1 MSILG
6 HPDTEKPVRIYNK
19 TVLEMS
25 NESLLLN
32 YISLDVDFK
41 FPSSVKYPCIP
52 TRVDDDVDIYP
63 QEGRSVIT
71 GCEYL
76 VAKEMGCRLF
86 VNDGIMIPFKKSPI
100 SPAEAAKK
108 EKKKA
113 EEEAKNKKDK
123 NEKVEGGTNYRAKIE
138 EAVFSYLTP
147 FRSIMSKIQAMRR
160 ENPKGTFLNAMYKL
174 IANAIYGLVSMGISG
189 KKSYDIATKSYIRVE
204 GGILSNPILSSYI
217 CGFTR
222 ALIGECLNNIHIL
235 GGKVVTVT
243 TDGFITDIEDLEDKI
258 MNSPD
263 CKKNCLLIYKEIR
276 SYLTSEDLESS
287 DEALEVKHKEENGL
301 AA

>member
-6 HPDTEKPVRIYNK
+6 CPVTEKAVRIYNK
-19 TVLEMS
+19 TVLDMDDEK
-25 NESLLLN
+25 LILN
-32 YISLDVDFK
+32 YISLDVEFK
-41 FPSSVKYPCIP
+41 FPKDIKYPSIP
-52 TRVDDDVDIYP
+52 TRVDDNIDIYP
-63 QEGRSVIT
+63 LEGRSTIT
-71 GCEYL
+71 GSEYL
-76 VAKEMGCRLF
+76 VAKEMGCDLF
-86 VNDGIMIPFKKSPI
+86 VKDGVMIPFEI
-100 SPAEAAKK
+100 NVDDDKK
-108 EKKKA
+108 EKGPKA
-113 EEEAKNKKDK
+113 IF
-123 NEKVEGGTNYRAKIE
+123 NYK
-138 EAVFSYLTP
+138 TP
-147 FRSIMSKIQAMRR
+147 FRSIMKGIQAMRR
-160 ENPKGTFLNAMYKL
+160 LYEKYTFLNTMYKL
-174 IANAIYGLVSMGISG
+174 IGNAIYGLISMGISG
-189 KKSYDIATKSYIRVE
+189 KKSFDIDTKSYVRVE
-204 GGILSNPILSSYI
+204 GGFLSNPILSSYI